1 MPFVEEGVGSPLPLL
16 GEQVPVLHGNMPHD
30 ELRFYQDN
38 PRIYTLVERNESI
51 PSQEEIEAI
60 LWGMDH
66 VNELIQSI
74 RAHGGLLDPV
84 LVRNGDYVV
93 LEGNSRLAAY
103 RRLASLDPVKWG
115 RMRVTLLPANIRDD
129 LVFALLGQYH
139 LIGKKNWQ
147 PYEQA
152 GYYYRRHMD
161 HDVPVNT
168 IASEMA
174 ISRQKVQRLIDTYD
188 FMVRHDES
196 SIDRW
201 SYYEEYLKNP
211 AIKRARRDNPSM
223 DDVVVRKI
231 RSGEIPRA
239 IEIRDNLSV
248 IAKAGGRALSK
259 FLREEDSF
267 EEAVEMTADRSDW
280 YERISRF
287 RKQLVNSGQE
297 LRNLSPEQRRKCAY
311 ELRKIRQIVDGI
323 LPRIQGPQ

>member
-1 MPFVEEGVGSPLPLL
+1 MPFVEEGVGSALPLR
-16 GEQVPVLHGNMPHD
+16 GEQVPVRHGTMPHD
-30 ELRFYQDN
+30 ELRFYTDN
-38 PRIYTLVERNESI
+38 PRIYTLVGRSESV
-51 PSQEEIEAI
+51 PSQEEIEAT
-60 LWGMDH
+60 LCRMDH
-66 VNELIQSI
+66 VNGLIQSI
-74 RAHGGLLDPV
+74 RAHGGLIDPV
-84 LVRNGDYVV
+84 LVRDGDYVV
-93 LEGNSRLAAY
+93 LEGNSRLAAC

-115 RMRVTLLPANIRDD
+115 MMRVTLLPTDIRDD

-139 LIGKKNWQ
+139 LIGKKDWQ

-161 HDVPVNT
+161 HDIPVNT

-188 FMVRHDES
+188 FMVRHDETS
-196 SIDRW
+196 TDRW

-223 DDVVVRKI
+223 DEVVVRKI

-248 IAKAGGRALSK
+248 IAKSGGRALSK

-267 EEAVEMTADRSDW
+267 EEAFEMTAERSDW
-280 YERISRF
+280 YNRINRF
-287 RKQLVNSGQE
+287 RKQIAGSEQE
-297 LRNLSPEQRRKCAY
+297 LRNLSPGQRGKCAY
-311 ELRKIRQIVDGI
+311 ELRKIREIIDGI

>member
-1 MPFVEEGVGSPLPLL
+1 MPFVQEGVGGHLPLK
-16 GEQVPVLHGNMPHD
+16 GEQVPVHYGVMPHGD
-30 ELRFYQDN
+30 LRFYTDN
-38 PRIYTLVERNESI
+38 PRIYTLVGRSESI
-51 PSQEEIEAI
+51 PSQEEIEET
-60 LWGMDH
+60 LLRMDH
-66 VNELIQSI
+66 VNGLIQSI
-74 RAHGGLLDPV
+74 RAHGGLIDRV
-84 LVRNGDYVV
+84 LVRDDDFVV

-103 RRLASLDPVKWG
+103 RWLARLDPIRWG
-115 RMRVTLLPANIRDD
+115 MMRVTLLPADIRDD

-139 LIGKKNWQ
+139 LVGKKDWQ

-174 ISRQKVQRLIDTYD
+174 ISSRKVQRLIDTYD
-188 FMVRHDES
+188 FMVRHNES

-211 AIKRARRDNPSM
+211 AIKHARRENPTM
-223 DDVVVRKI
+223 DEVVVRKI

-248 IAKAGGRALSK
+248 IAKAGGRALNK
-259 FLREEDSF
+259 FLREEGSF
-267 EEAVEMTADRSDW
+267 DEAVEMTADRSDW

-287 RKQLVNSGQE
+287 KRQLAGSEQE

-311 ELRKIRQIVDGI
+311 ELKKIRQILDTI
-323 LPRIQGPQ
+323 LPRIQGP